1 MMWQLRGYS
10 VPMSPWIPHLGL
22 EVSQAASA
30 PPPPPASSATS
41 SGPPG
46 LSAKA
51 PAPRLPFLAQVQSD
65 IKAWFCFFLVLTLVP
80 VNSEL
85 TLRGH

>member
-1 MMWQLRGYS
+1 MWQLREYS
-10 VPMSPWIPHLGL
+10 VPMSPWIPHMGFQ
-22 EVSQAASA
+22 VAQVPSG
-30 PPPPPASSATS
+30 PPPPPASSGTS

-65 IKAWFCFFLVLTLVP
+65 IKAWEKASVLLLFLVLTLVP
-80 VNSEL
+80 VNSS
-85 TLRGH
+85 

>member
-1 MMWQLRGYS
+1 MWQLREYS

-22 EVSQAASA
+22 QVSQVASA

-65 IKAWFCFFLVLTLVP
+65 IKAWEKPVFFCFFGFFIFGASQL
-80 VNSEL
+80 
-85 TLRGH
+85 

>member
-1 MMWQLRGYS
+1 MMWQLREYS

-22 EVSQAASA
+22 QVSQVASV

-65 IKAWFCFFLVLTLVP
+65 IKAWEKASVLLLFLGFDFGASQL
-80 VNSEL
+80 
-85 TLRGH
+85 